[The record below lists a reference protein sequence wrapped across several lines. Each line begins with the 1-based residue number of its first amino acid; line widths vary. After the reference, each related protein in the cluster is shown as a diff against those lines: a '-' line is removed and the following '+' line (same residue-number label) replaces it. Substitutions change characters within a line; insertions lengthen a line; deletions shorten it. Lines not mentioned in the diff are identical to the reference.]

1 MALSSYEAECI
12 AAASTACQG
21 VWLSRLLADLLNK
34 QVTAPMLYIDNKSA
48 IALAK
53 NPVLHDRSKHIDI
66 RFHFLRDCINDG
78 KVAVDYIST
87 GDQLA
92 DMLTKPLGRDRLQE
106 LRTRSGILQISPA
119 QQN

>member
-1 MALSSYEAECI
+1 MSGRVALAVARRPAE
-12 AAASTACQG
+12 
-21 VWLSRLLADLLNK
+21 
-34 QVTAPMLYIDNKSA
+34 QVGHRAYALHRQQVNNSA

-87 GDQLA
+87 CDQLA

-106 LRTRSGILQISPA
+106 LHTRSGVLQISPA

>member
-1 MALSSYEAECI
+1 
-12 AAASTACQG
+12 
-21 VWLSRLLADLLNK
+21 
-34 QVTAPMLYIDNKSA
+34 MLYIDNKSA

-66 RFHFLRDCINDG
+66 HFHFLRDCINDG

-92 DMLTKPLGRDRLQE
+92 DMLTKPG
-106 LRTRSGILQISPA
+106 TRSGILQISPA
-119 QQN
+119 Q